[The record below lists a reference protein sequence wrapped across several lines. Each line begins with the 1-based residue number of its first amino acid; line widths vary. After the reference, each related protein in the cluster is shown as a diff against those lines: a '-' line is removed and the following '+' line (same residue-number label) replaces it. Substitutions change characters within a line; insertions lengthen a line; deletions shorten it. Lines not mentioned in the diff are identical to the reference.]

1 MHRHESIPRNSPPS
15 AMKSVGPS
23 GAVFHPRPSPPST
36 LPVLPLSRQVRQAAS
51 AMKSVALPVA
61 VFCPRP
67 STLFRRSLSKPRRV
81 GAVPLALAV
90 LVLSLFSVPAASAN
104 EEEASASSAAE
115 STEEDDGFRIESR
128 RIEDYRGTQQDV
140 ESNITDDLSAKLRQ
154 FDEWTMD
161 SKERAAAETAKRAA
175 EAKAAAEA
183 SAAARAAAAASAA
196 AAANAAA
203 AASAAAAQG
212 GGGATGVPG
221 AVGGAQGGGATAGA
235 SGAWPQRPAGGRLPV
250 DPNAPIIPQG
260 VDPTREPT
268 RGGWPSSQPME
279 GGFGTY
285 NPNSTRAGSQSS
297 QRPQPRGRADRRA
310 KEDDV
315 AQMIREAAEQETDPE
330 RRQELMDQYEAY
342 IDSL

>member
-1 MHRHESIPRNSPPS
+1 
-15 AMKSVGPS
+15 
-23 GAVFHPRPSPPST
+23 
-36 LPVLPLSRQVRQAAS
+36 
-51 AMKSVALPVA
+51 MKSVALPVA
-61 VFCPRP
+61 VFRPRP

-81 GAVPLALAV
+81 GAPPLALAV
-90 LVLSLFSVPAASAN
+90 LVLSLSSALSASAN

-203 AASAAAAQG
+203 AAQG

-221 AVGGAQGGGATAGA
+221 AAGGVQGGGATAGA

-250 DPNAPIIPQG
+250 DPNATIPPQG
-260 VDPTREPT
+260 VDPTR
-268 RGGWPSSQPME
+268 GGRPSSQPME

-285 NPNSTRAGSQSS
+285 NPNSTRAGPQSS
-297 QRPQPRGRADRRA
+297 QRPQPRVRADRRA

-330 RRQELMDQYEAY
+330 RRQELVEQYEAY